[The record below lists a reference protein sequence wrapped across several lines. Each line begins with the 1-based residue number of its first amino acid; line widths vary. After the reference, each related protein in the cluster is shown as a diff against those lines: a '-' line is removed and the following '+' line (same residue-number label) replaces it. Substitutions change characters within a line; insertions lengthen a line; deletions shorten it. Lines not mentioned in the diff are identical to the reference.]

1 MGECVSPCVSVEG
14 SRGNIPPCVQL
25 LVRGPWGGKLSP
37 GGNTCTAGLREARAH
52 RGCSLLTASARSAQQ
67 ESGIVPI
74 PVPVPVPSLTVE
86 VKELMQPARVVIAG
100 LVERPVCGPRAVCV

>member
-1 MGECVSPCVSVEG
+1 MVTSHPACSCWSEG
-14 SRGNIPPCVQL
+14 PG
-25 LVRGPWGGKLSP
+25 GGKLSL

-52 RGCSLLTASARSAQQ
+52 RGCSLLTASACSAQQ

-74 PVPVPVPSLTVE
+74 PVPVPGLTVK